1 MAHNIGQDFSADHL
15 EALARQHRF
24 KQRESKLSPHE
35 FIDTL
40 MFSEQ
45 DHSLLSLQDCCNDLS
60 QQYQKQYSKVALHK
74 RFDQAAVDF
83 LKAVLGQQLANHPVA
98 APDRLWNSFNRILIG
113 DSCKFSIPQGL
124 AKDYPGLYNGHHGA
138 KALMNLQYSF
148 DLKSGQWQ
156 YLDFTRATDNDQSHS
171 PKIIHDVQVNDLLI
185 RDLGYITHSYLKSIA
200 DRGAYFINRMPPK
213 WEPLQKKDGRPID
226 WKSIY
231 HKIQKHKL
239 QFIENQV
246 VIGVKENSTPAR
258 LVMSLVPPSVYKE
271 RLAKAEKHARQKGHQ
286 VSKEYKIRCWFNM
299 FITNIPP
306 EVLSGKDI
314 GKVYNTRWQ
323 IELVFKTWKSLLSI
337 HKNKPI
343 KRHRLECQ
351 LLAKFIWILLNWK
364 IFHAV
369 SKFIL
374 KHSPNNNCSIWKFF
388 KQARHHSYSLR
399 MVISR
404 QLTFEQWSKMFI
416 YPIVQWLL
424 IEPKKHK
431 KAHHQ
436 ILNQAFS

>member
-1 MAHNIGQDFSADHL
+1 
-15 EALARQHRF
+15 LARQHRF
-24 KQRESKLSPHE
+24 KQRESKLSPRE

-45 DHSLLSLQDCCNDLS
+45 DHSLLSLQDCCNDLN

-74 RFDQAAVDF
+74 RFDQTAVDF
-83 LKAVLGQQLANHPVA
+83 LKSVLGQQLANHPVV
-98 APDRLWNSFNRILIG
+98 APDCLWSFFNRILIG
-113 DSCKFSIPQGL
+113 DSCKFSIAPEL
-124 AKDYPGLYNGHHGA
+124 AKDYPPLYNGHHGA

-156 YLDFTRATDNDQSHS
+156 YLEFTRATENDQSHS
-171 PKIIHDVQVNDLLI
+171 SRIMDDVQVNDLLI
-185 RDLGYITHSYLKSIA
+185 RDLGYVTHNYLQSIA
-200 DRGAYFINRMPPK
+200 DRNAYFINRMPPK
-213 WEPLQKKDGRPID
+213 WAPLQKQNNQPID
-226 WKSIY
+226 WRSIY
-231 HKIQKHKL
+231 RKIQKHKL
-239 QFIENQV
+239 QFIEID
-246 VIGVKENSTPAR
+246 VITRESVTAIPVR
-258 LVMSLVPPSVYKE
+258 LIISLVPPSVYKE
-271 RLAKAEKHARQKGHQ
+271 RLAKTEKHARQKNCR
-286 VSKEYKIRCWFNM
+286 VSEEYKIRCWFNA

-306 EVLSGKDI
+306 GVLSARDI
-314 GKVYNTRWQ
+314 NKVYNTRWQ

-337 HKNKPI
+337 NKTKPV
-343 KRHRLECQ
+343 KRHRFECQ

-374 KHSPNNNCSIWKFF
+374 EHSPNNNCSIWKFF

-404 QLTFEQWSKMFI
+404 KLTFEQWSKLFI

-431 KAHHQ
+431 IPHHQ
-436 ILNQAFS
+436 ILNQAFC